1 MSPNEY
7 RFVRQFV
14 WLASK
19 SRLRRAND
27 FPEFPSEERGATLC
41 HMTVFP
47 SALELQHVFTAP
59 NPTVLASV
67 FRCALTTPSN
77 KKNTQ

>member
-1 MSPNEY
+1 MSSKEY

-19 SRLRRAND
+19 SRLRRGNN
-27 FPEFPSEERGATLC
+27 FPEHPSEERGATLC

-47 SALELQHVFTAP
+47 GALELQHVFTSP
-59 NPTVLASV
+59 NPAVLASV
-67 FRCALTTPSN
+67 FRCALTTASN